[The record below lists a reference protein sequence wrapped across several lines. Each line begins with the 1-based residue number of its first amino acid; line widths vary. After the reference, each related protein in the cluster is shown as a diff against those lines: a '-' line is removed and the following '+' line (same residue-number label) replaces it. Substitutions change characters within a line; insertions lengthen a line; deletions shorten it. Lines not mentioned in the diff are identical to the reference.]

1 MYEHLR
7 GDLNSHPRLPEPVR
21 LRDLLR
27 SWAAAV
33 RTSTVVHEE
42 VPAVSP
48 LSIWDPIHLGI
59 DEHGRPVR
67 VTLAYRNALLA
78 GEPGAGKSV
87 GLNLPTAHAALSTDC
102 SLWLFDGKRVELG
115 LWRDA
120 ADRFVGPDL
129 TDATDALRDLQAEMD
144 RRYDWLD
151 EQRRRKITPDDAA
164 EGLWPIVAVFD
175 EVAYY
180 SATVGT
186 KTERETFSVLLRDL
200 VARGRAAGIIVIAA
214 TQRPSSDIIPTS
226 LRDLFGYRWA
236 FRCTT
241 DASSDIVLGHGWAAR
256 GHTAAAIAPE
266 DKGIGLLLAEGGEP
280 QRIKSAFLSDGQ
292 VFALADTAAWLREGR
307 RIANA
312 SMAGTGSAPPWHG
325 GSR

>member
-1 MYEHLR
+1 MSIDAEHP
-7 GDLNSHPRLPEPVR
+7 GPVR

-27 SWAAAV
+27 SWACAV
-33 RTSTVVHEE
+33 RT
-42 VPAVSP
+42 PAAVYDEAPGPSA
-48 LSIWDPIHLGI
+48 LSIWDPIHLGT

-115 LWRDA
+115 LWRRA
-120 ADRFVGPDL
+120 ADRFVGPDQ
-129 TDATDALRDLQAEMD
+129 TEAIDALRDLQTDMD
-144 RRYDWLD
+144 ERYDWLD
-151 EQRRRKITPDDAA
+151 EQRRRKVSPDDAA
-164 EGLWPIVAVFD
+164 HGLWPTVVVFD
-175 EVAYY
+175 ELAYY

-186 KTERETFSVLLRDL
+186 KTERETFSVLVRDL
-200 VARGRAAGIIVIAA
+200 VARGRAAGIIVIVA

-256 GHTAAAIAPE
+256 GHTAAAIPPE

-280 QRIKSAFLSDGQ
+280 VRIKSAYLSDEQ
-292 VFALADTAAWLREGR
+292 VYALADTAAAQRAEHR
-307 RIANA
+307 D
-312 SMAGTGSAPPWHG
+312 SA
-325 GSR
+325 